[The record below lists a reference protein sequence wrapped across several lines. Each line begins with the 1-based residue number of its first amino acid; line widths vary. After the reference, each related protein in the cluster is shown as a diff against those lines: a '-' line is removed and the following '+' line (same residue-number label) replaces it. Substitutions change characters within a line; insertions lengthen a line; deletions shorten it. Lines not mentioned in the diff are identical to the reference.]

1 MIVVVVGGRVQKES
15 ISVNL
20 KNFSL
25 EEVIPNDFCGF
36 PSLYMCKHRCM
47 IYYRYIGELISD
59 SEADGREDDSYLFDL
74 DNRVGDRPGEI
85 DHVDDA
91 IIESK

>member
-36 PSLYMCKHRCM
+36 PSLYMCM

-74 DNRVGDRPGEI
+74 DNRVGDRPGKI